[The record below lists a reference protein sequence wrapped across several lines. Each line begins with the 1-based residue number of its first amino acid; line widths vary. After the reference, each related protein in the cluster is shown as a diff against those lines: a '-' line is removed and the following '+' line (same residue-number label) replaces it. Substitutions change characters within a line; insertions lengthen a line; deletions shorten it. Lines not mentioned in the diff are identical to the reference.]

1 MDVGTYLSG
10 TSGTSLEINDL
21 LEIEALFNLLT
32 GLNYSLPEG
41 VDEDTILDLYG
52 YVSEL
57 AIMRKEDKISNLPKK
72 AVYVH
77 FGHEAF
83 ITGTFSPGDV
93 FHHTW
98 CWFNTYLEMRQFD

>member
-21 LEIEALFNLLT
+21 LEIEALFNLIT
-32 GLNYSLPEG
+32 GPNYNLPEG
-41 VDEDTILDLYG
+41 VNEDTILDLYG

-72 AVYVH
+72 AKQT
-77 FGHEAF
+77 GAAF
-83 ITGTFSPGDV
+83 HNAAALLNVIIPIMI
-93 FHHTW
+93 
-98 CWFNTYLEMRQFD
+98 FNYELI